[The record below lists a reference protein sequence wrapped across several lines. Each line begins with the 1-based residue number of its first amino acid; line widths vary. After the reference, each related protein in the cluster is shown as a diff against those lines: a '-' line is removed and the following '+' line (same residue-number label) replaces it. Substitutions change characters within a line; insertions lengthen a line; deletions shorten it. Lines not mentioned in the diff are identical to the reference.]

1 MISQETLT
9 KVKSRELDKNAFI
22 HGNSEDNKDAM
33 SMTAGTLDFLKETGA
48 LVKNVSLYPVFQHSC
63 IECWNSSFEGQLL
76 YRNICV
82 KLDVV
87 MNGY

>member
-1 MISQETLT
+1 MTRTL
-9 KVKSRELDKNAFI
+9 LFD
-22 HGNSEDNKDAM
+22 GNSEDNKDAM
-33 SMTAGTLDFLKETGA
+33 SMIAGTLDFLKEIDAFTEKI
-48 LVKNVSLYPVFQHSC
+48 LLCPVFQHGC